1 MVNKIAFR
9 STFNKLL
16 DLFKCREKILSIL
29 AFKFECFI
37 QNSFCEGNLNSLK
50 YGHPS

>member
-16 DLFKCREKILSIL
+16 DLFCLAIHIYNVEK
-29 AFKFECFI
+29 
-37 QNSFCEGNLNSLK
+37 K
-50 YGHPS
+50 YLVF